1 MQSHAQEAW
10 SRAQHPE
17 LARPAL
23 TIVEVMATVI
33 ALGVLLCVIL
43 PSAAEVSRYGTS
55 AVCLANL
62 GRIGYANTIY
72 SAMDAADAAL
82 PVHRLQFQQDPGNP
96 TYIGAYEWGGKSGV
110 GRPDYV
116 QEWSGTALGSKYGT
130 VAGFGSGSR
139 PLNNIL
145 FDESFSDDQGDL
157 VGALQ
162 DTQLDL
168 PTVKCPA
175 DQGYTGIHFPAFRD
189 EGLSSYDHFGT
200 SYTANIFMT
209 SSGGGGPTYSNS
221 PYLHRV
227 SDLSAPSKT
236 LAYQENNGRFAWSA
250 EPQPNTCWWISGTG
264 VPGTVEGWHGLDWTF
279 NAAFIDGH
287 ANTIFMKSFENPN
300 IFSVEDAS
308 YEQFRCII
316 IRGDNWQ
323 LDTLPAERVES
334 GQIQAAGSR
343 PSWEEGIE

>member
-1 MQSHAQEAW
+1 LTLVEA
-10 SRAQHPE
+10 AT
-17 LARPAL
+17 AAL
-23 TIVEVMATVI
+23 CAV
-33 ALGVLLCVIL
+33 VLLLLVL

-72 SAMDAADAAL
+72 SVMDAGDAAL
-82 PVHRLQFQQDPGNP
+82 PVHRLQFQQDPVNP
-96 TYIGAYEWGGKSGV
+96 THIGAYEWGGKSGV

-116 QEWSGTALGSKYGT
+116 PEWSGTALGSKYGT
-130 VAGFGSGSR
+130 VAGFGPGSR
-139 PLNNIL
+139 PLNKIL
-145 FDESFSDDQGDL
+145 FDESFPDDKGDL
-157 VGALQ
+157 VGALE

-189 EGLSSYDHFGT
+189 ERLTSYDHFGT

-209 SSGGGGPTYSNS
+209 SDGGGGPTYSNS

-227 SDLSAPSKT
+227 SDLYAPSNT
-236 LAYQENNGRFAWSA
+236 LAYYENNGRYAWTA
-250 EPQPNTCWWISGTG
+250 EPQPSSCLWIGPG
-264 VPGTVEGWHGLDWTF
+264 NPGTVEGWHGLDWTF

-287 ANTIFMKSFENPN
+287 ADTIFMKSFENPN
-300 IFSVEDAS
+300 VFSDEDAS
-308 YEQFRCII
+308 YERFQCII

-323 LDTLPAERVES
+323 IDTLPANRVLS
-334 GQIQAAGSR
+334 GQIPDTSHR